1 MEKIIDLRSDTV
13 TRPTER
19 MRDAMRDAVVG
30 DSVLGDDPTVTC
42 LEEMGAAL
50 FGKPAA
56 LFLASGTMAN
66 QAAVLS
72 FCRRGDQIVVH
83 DRSHLYNLEVGGL
96 ASTCGVQARSLPAP
110 GGRYDLQRL
119 EQEVHLADIQ
129 KAPTTLICMENT
141 FDLNRGLAIPP
152 DHFREVRQLADRYGI
167 PVYLD
172 GARVLNAAVALNLE
186 VSELCADVDAV
197 GLCLS
202 KGLSCPIGSLLMGS
216 QEFIAYAVRMR
227 QRLGGGWR
235 QAGILASAGI
245 VALTEMI
252 DRLADDHANALHMA
266 EGLLDL
272 GLGIDLE
279 QVQTNII
286 HVDLPL
292 PAAQFCKRL
301 LAQGVQ
307 VKRIGPNQVRMVTH
321 KDFPETEI
329 EQVLAAVT
337 ICLETHSQ

>member
-1 MEKIIDLRSDTV
+1 VEKIIDLRSDTV

-19 MRDAMRDAVVG
+19 MRDAMRDALVG
-30 DSVLGDDPTVTC
+30 DSVLGDDPTVIR
-42 LEEMGAAL
+42 LEEMASDM
-50 FGKPAA
+50 FGKQAA

-72 FCRRGDQIVVH
+72 FCRRGDQIVLH

-96 ASTCGVQARSLPAP
+96 ASTCGVQTRTLQAP

-119 EQEVHLADIQ
+119 EQEIHSADIQ

-141 FDLNRGLAIPP
+141 FDLNRGLAVPP
-152 DHFREVRQLADRYGI
+152 DHFKDVRQLADRYNI

-172 GARVLNAAVALNLE
+172 GARVLNAAVALNLQ

-202 KGLSCPIGSLLMGS
+202 KGLGCPIGSLLMGS
-216 QEFIAYAVRMR
+216 QEFIARTVRMR

-235 QAGILASAGI
+235 QAGILAAAGI
-245 VALTEMI
+245 VGLTEMV
-252 DRLADDHANALHMA
+252 DRLADDHSNAHRMA
-266 EGLLDL
+266 ARLLEL
-272 GLGIDLE
+272 GLGIDLD

-286 HVDLPL
+286 HINLPQL
-292 PAAQFCKRL
+292 ATQFCESL
-301 LAQGVQ
+301 LAQGVH
-307 VKRIGPNQVRMVTH
+307 VKNIGPNQVRMVTH
-321 KDFPETEI
+321 KDFSSAEI
-329 EQVLAAVT
+329 EQVLSAVKT
-337 ICLETHSQ
+337 CL